1 MLWNP
6 GFFVHLDPDYKNP
19 DPDPSLIAL
28 TSFFKECN
36 DVEMMFFGY
45 ILEEPDR
52 KRTALRELYLHL
64 QFEGFFL
71 ELDSGK

>member
-1 MLWNP
+1 
-6 GFFVHLDPDYKNP
+6 
-19 DPDPSLIAL
+19 
-28 TSFFKECN
+28 
-36 DVEMMFFGY
+36 MMFFGY

-71 ELDSGK
+71 EPDSGK